1 MVVNPE
7 SFEQIIGQSVK
18 IKEVVEQAKK
28 FANLDAPLLIQGET
42 GTGKDYLPNLVTILD
57 LVECKNLLP

>member
-18 IKEVVEQAKK
+18 IKEVVEQAK
-28 FANLDAPLLIQGET
+28 NLPTLMHH
-42 GTGKDYLPNLVTILD
+42 Y
-57 LVECKNLLP
+57 

>member
-18 IKEVVEQAKK
+18 IKEVVEQAKICQ
-28 FANLDAPLLIQGET
+28 P
-42 GTGKDYLPNLVTILD
+42 
-57 LVECKNLLP
+57 